1 MGNKKATCL
10 LLVASAASSFV
21 VSGFVSSPQFG
32 SKTTGKITHPT
43 LPFVGVPR
51 SLTTGDD
58 LDETAPTEFDIH
70 ELMDEEPPK
79 DISQI
84 EKTWRYAKKPLISIG
99 GKGFSPTHG
108 NSLRQL
114 LDAHTVVKVKFNT
127 KNDTLEECF
136 QKLRDL
142 AVEAGADEEMELI
155 KIRDSEKVILFGKP
169 GTMERIK
176 SGEFPPKPKPWIP
189 KPKED
194 RIPKE
199 DRKEE

>member
-1 MGNKKATCL
+1 
-10 LLVASAASSFV
+10 
-21 VSGFVSSPQFG
+21 
-32 SKTTGKITHPT
+32 
-43 LPFVGVPR
+43 
-51 SLTTGDD
+51 
-58 LDETAPTEFDIH
+58 
-70 ELMDEEPPK
+70 
-79 DISQI
+79 
-84 EKTWRYAKKPLISIG
+84 
-99 GKGFSPTHG
+99 
-108 NSLRQL
+108 
-114 LDAHTVVKVKFNT
+114 
-127 KNDTLEECF
+127 
-136 QKLRDL
+136 L

>member
-1 MGNKKATCL
+1 LFCIIFYCN
-10 LLVASAASSFV
+10 S
-21 VSGFVSSPQFG
+21 
-32 SKTTGKITHPT
+32 THNN
-43 LPFVGVPR
+43 
-51 SLTTGDD
+51 
-58 LDETAPTEFDIH
+58 DE
-70 ELMDEEPPK
+70 L
-79 DISQI
+79 
-84 EKTWRYAKKPLISIG
+84 
-99 GKGFSPTHG
+99 
-108 NSLRQL
+108 
-114 LDAHTVVKVKFNT
+114 
-127 KNDTLEECF
+127 DTLEECF